1 MKQLVK
7 EKELLQTVRI
17 SSRLLRDL
25 RARRLIPFIKLNK
38 KSILYDPQ
46 KILEALEKYER
57 MEVGAK

>member
-38 KSILYDPQ
+38 KSILYDPR

-57 MEVGAK
+57 MEVDAK